1 MGASDIPPGPK
12 RSFPKTVYVVVE
24 AAKGSRNV
32 YRYDEDLGVLVL
44 ERVLSSTYACPADYG
59 FVPQTLCE
67 DGEKL
72 RCFLLTLE
80 PVVPGALVP
89 SKPAGVLNV
98 RGEKFKK
105 RLLLAVPSEEVDP
118 RFARVE
124 SLVDVPS
131 HFLAEIKAFAS
142 QIDARRFV
150 KWAKIDA
157 VDGCE
162 DAKKLVLEAHRQYQ
176 RSVDALD

>member
-1 MGASDIPPGPK
+1 
-12 RSFPKTVYVVVE
+12 VYVVVE
-24 AAKGSRNV
+24 TPKLSLNR
-32 YRYDEDLGVLVL
+32 YRIDEKRRMPLLVK
-44 ERVLSSTYACPADYG
+44 VSYLSYACPADYG